1 MKKGILFFF
10 SWLCLCLSGYSQAVA
25 INDDASLPHPSAIL
39 DVKVAASAKKGVL
52 FPRMTSAQRSAIV
65 SPAKGLLVYDSTSNA
80 FWYHNGTAWQQI
92 SSGGPNFWT
101 ANGTHIYN
109 NNTGFV
115 GIGLSSPK
123 AKLNVAKSQ
132 NVLFGESLSG
142 LGLKTFWLA
151 SKAAFRT
158 GEVAD
163 AFGFGAPYPW
173 DNTRIGYG
181 SFAAGSDAVASGM
194 YSISLGWLT
203 QASGKAS
210 FSAGAINSA
219 SGDYAAVFG
228 EYSDASGR
236 VSFSANGGSAS
247 GDMSAS
253 FNSSRSL
260 AEGGFSTGYSTDNY
274 GEHSAVFGYYSINRS
289 NHSTVIGENNDP
301 IVVEGSTLPADQQPL
316 FIIGNGTN
324 FDARRNALVTLR
336 NGITAINRNPGAAVN
351 DGMLQIKQGGTRHL
365 LTLEA
370 GGTTNKWSF
379 NLTPNLVL
387 YYNNA
392 LRGTFSSSSGAYV
405 SVSDER
411 LKKDIQLLEPVL
423 EDVRQLKTYT
433 YHMAGAPEESPVSY
447 GLMAQEVQQVFP
459 AMVEPIEQN
468 GEKYMGLNYANFS
481 VVAIKA
487 IQEQQALIDRQA
499 EEIRQHADRIQKLE
513 NEMAELKKMVLKL
526 K

>member
-10 SWLCLCLSGYSQAVA
+10 SWLCLALSVDAQAVA

-39 DVKVAASAKKGVL
+39 DVKVTAAAKKGVL
-52 FPRMTSAQRSAIV
+52 FPRMTSAQRSAIA
-65 SPAKGLLVYDSTSNA
+65 SPAKGLLVYDSTSNS
-80 FWYHNGTAWQQI
+80 FWYHNGSVWQQL
-92 SSGGPNFWT
+92 STGGANFWT

-109 NNTGFV
+109 NNSGFV
-115 GIGLSSPK
+115 GIGITTPK

-142 LGLKTFWLA
+142 LGLKTFWLGA
-151 SKAAFRT
+151 KAAFRA

-163 AFGFGAPYPW
+163 AFGFGAPYAW
-173 DNTRIGYG
+173 DNSRVGYG

-203 QASGKAS
+203 QSSGKAA

-236 VSFSANGGSAS
+236 VSFSANGASAS

-260 AEGGFSTGYSTDNY
+260 AEGAFSTGYSTDNY
-274 GEHSAVFGYYSINRS
+274 GEHAAVFGYYSLNRT
-289 NHSTVIGENNDP
+289 NHSMVIGENNDP
-301 IVVEGSTLPADQQPL
+301 IAAEGVTLPADRQPL

-336 NGITAINRNPGAAVN
+336 SGVTAINRNPGSAVN
-351 DGMLQIKQGGTRHL
+351 EGMLQIKQGGSRHL

-370 GGTTNKWSF
+370 GSTTNKWSF
-379 NLTPNLVL
+379 NLTPNLAL
-387 YYNNA
+387 YYNNS
-392 LRGTFSSSSGAYV
+392 LRGTFSASSGAYV

-411 LKKDIQLLEPVL
+411 LKTDIQELPTVL

-459 AMVEPIEQN
+459 AMVENIEQN
-468 GEKYMGLNYANFS
+468 GDKYLGLNYSAFG

-487 IQEQQALIDRQA
+487 IQEQQVLIDRQS
-499 EEIRQHADRIQKLE
+499 EELRQHEARIERLE
-513 NEMAELKKMVLKL
+513 NDLAELKKAIRKL